1 MSAATRYLAID
12 LGAESGRG
20 LMGTLEGGRLSLE
33 EVHRFANG
41 PVDVLGSLH
50 WNVLGMYG
58 NIRTAL
64 AHAADKC
71 GGMASARGGRL
82 DGIGIDTWG
91 VDFGLLDS
99 QDKLLGTPFHYRD
112 SRTDGIVEAACRLVP
127 KAEIFDRTGIQFMQL
142 NTLFQLVSMVLSES
156 PQLEIAETMLMMPDL
171 FNFLLTGEKATE
183 FSIATTSQ
191 MYDPR
196 LGDWSRELCDK
207 LGIPT
212 RILQGLVPS
221 GSVIGNL
228 LPSLGDETGLGAV
241 PVIAPACHDTG
252 SAVAAVP
259 MVEKGA
265 CYLSSG
271 TWSLVGVELDK
282 PLINDRVAELNFTNE
297 GGVNGTIRFLKN
309 IMGLWLVQES
319 RRQWEREGESLSYDD
334 LTQAAEAAE
343 PFRSLLDPDDEL
355 FLKPGDMPAQIGKFC
370 VKTDQPVPETK
381 GQLVRAA
388 LESLALKYRWVV
400 ERLEEVT
407 NNALDTIHIVG
418 GGSQNALLNQLAAD
432 CTGRRVLAGPVE
444 ATAIGNIL
452 VQAVAREHLGSI
464 AEARQIVRDSFDLA
478 AYEPQ
483 TGQDWDAA
491 YARFVELT

>member
-1 MSAATRYLAID
+1 MSAPTRYLAID

-20 LMGTLEGGRLSLE
+20 LVGTLDGGRLSLE

-41 PVDVLGSLH
+41 PVDVLGALH

-64 AHAADKC
+64 GQAADK
-71 GGMASARGGRL
+71 GGDAL

-99 QDKLLGTPFHYRD
+99 QGKLLGNPFHYRD
-112 SRTDGIVEAACRLVP
+112 SRTDGMVEAACARVS
-127 KAEIFDRTGIQFMQL
+127 KAEIFARTGIQFMQL
-142 NTLFQLVSMVLSES
+142 NTVFQLVSMVLSES
-156 PQLEIAETMLMMPDL
+156 PQLEIAQSMLMMPDL

-196 LGDWSRELCDK
+196 LGDWSRELCDQ

-212 RILQGLVPS
+212 RILQALVPS

-228 LPSLGDETGLGAV
+228 LPSIADETGLGAV

-259 MVEKGA
+259 MAEKGA

-271 TWSLVGVELDK
+271 TWSLMGVELQE

-309 IMGLWLVQES
+309 VMGLWLVQES

-334 LTQAAEAAE
+334 LTQAAQEAQ

-355 FLKPGDMPAQIGKFC
+355 FLKPGDMPARIGRFC
-370 VKTDQPVPETK
+370 AKTDQRAPETK

-407 NNALDTIHIVG
+407 GNALDTIHIVG
-418 GGSQNALLNQLAAD
+418 GGSQNALLNQFAAD

-452 VQAVAREHLGSI
+452 VQAIAREHVGSI
-464 AEARQIVRDSFDLA
+464 AEARQIVRDSFELA
-478 AYEPQ
+478 TFEPSAE
-483 TGQDWDAA
+483 QDWDAA
-491 YARFVELT
+491 YARFAALTRTA